1 LSLLREYIKDILR
14 EANYVT
20 IYAPLQSDLEQAIFL
35 LKNNKQL
42 KSKTEITKNNNI
54 YTVRVQTKNKSK
66 EIKKL
71 INDRFGNFVKV
82 M

>member
-1 LSLLREYIKDILR
+1 MANYITLYSLL
-14 EANYVT
+14 
-20 IYAPLQSDLEQAIFL
+20 QSNLEQAIFL

-42 KSKTEITKNNNI
+42 KSKTEITINNNI